1 MSTSEDQP
9 QPEKLQLQENE
20 PEHHEMELEE
30 FRLNR
35 YLAACGI
42 DSRRK
47 CDELI
52 QQGLVYVN
60 GYVCKDLSQKV
71 TTDDFV
77 KIDNKRVLPKELKT
91 IIFNKP
97 RGCVCTKNDELQRDT
112 IYEFLPPTL
121 RHLNHVGRLD
131 QDSEGLLVLT
141 NDGDL
146 AQHLAHPSQKVE
158 KEYLVTTNQAYDNDV
173 LDTFLRGV
181 FIGKGLPRAKAKS
194 VRRLSPRRMLITLET
209 GMKRQIRLMCKA
221 LHLNVTRLVRVRIGM
236 IIDTGL
242 EPGRWA
248 ELSPEDIE
256 MLQTNPTEQPKGYR
270 STPIKSKKQAQR
282 GIAGKS
288 NKPKRGANSSRST
301 PKNKSYKR
309 RK

>member
-1 MSTSEDQP
+1 MQ
-9 QPEKLQLQENE
+9 
-20 PEHHEMELEE
+20 
-30 FRLNR
+30 
-35 YLAACGI
+35 
-42 DSRRK
+42 
-47 CDELI
+47 
-52 QQGLVYVN
+52 VN

-77 KIDNKRVLPKELKT
+77 KIDNKRVLPKQLKT

-141 NDGDL
+141 NNGDL

-158 KEYLVTTNQAYDNDV
+158 KEYLVTTNQAYDNEV

-181 FIGKGLPRAKAKS
+181 FIGKGMPRAKAKS
-194 VRRLSPRRMLITLET
+194 VKRLSPRRMLVTLET

-248 ELSPEDIE
+248 ELSDEDIK
-256 MLQTNPTEQPKGYR
+256 MLQTNPKEELKGYR
-270 STPIKSKKQAQR
+270 STPLKSKKQAQR
-282 GIAGKS
+282 GLTKGNS
-288 NKPKRGANSSRST
+288 KPKRGPSSSRST

>member
-1 MSTSEDQP
+1 MSTPEDQS
-9 QPEKLQLQENE
+9 QPEPEQLQYTEQN
-20 PEHHEMELEE
+20 HSLELEE

-47 CDELI
+47 CDDLI
-52 QQGLVYVN
+52 QNGLVYVN

-77 KIDNKRVLPKELKT
+77 KIDGKRVLPKELKT
-91 IIFNKP
+91 VIFNKP
-97 RGCVCTKNDELQRDT
+97 RGCVCTKNDELERET

-131 QDSEGLLVLT
+131 QDSEGLLILT

-146 AQHLAHPSQKVE
+146 AQQLSHPSQKVE

-181 FIGKGLPRAKAKS
+181 FIGKGMPRAKAKA

-256 MLQTNPTEQPKGYR
+256 MLQTNPKEQLKGYR
-270 STPIKSKKQAQR
+270 SSPIKTKKQASR
-282 GIAGKS
+282 G
-288 NKPKRGANSSRST
+288 GANKSRRKPSASRST
-301 PKNKSYKR
+301 PRNKSYKR

>member
-1 MSTSEDQP
+1 MPTPEDQP
-9 QPEKLQLQENE
+9 QPEKLEIQPQV
-20 PEHHEMELEE
+20 HEQDDMELEE

-47 CDELI
+47 CDDLI
-52 QQGLVYVN
+52 QKGLVYVN

-77 KIDNKRVLPKELKT
+77 KIDNKRVLPKQLKT

-97 RGCVCTKNDELQRDT
+97 RGCVCTKNDELKRET
-112 IYEFLPPTL
+112 IYEYLPPTL
-121 RHLNHVGRLD
+121 KHLNHVGRLD

-141 NDGDL
+141 NDGEL
-146 AQHLAHPSQKVE
+146 AQRLAHPSQKLE
-158 KEYLVTTNQAYDNDV
+158 KEYLVTTNQAYDNEV

-181 FIGKGLPRAKAKS
+181 FIGKGMPRAKAKS
-194 VRRLSPRRMLITLET
+194 VKRLSPRRMLITLET

-248 ELSPEDIE
+248 ELSEEDLE
-256 MLQTNPTEQPKGYR
+256 MLQTNPKELLNGYH
-270 STPIKSKKQAQR
+270 STPTKSKKQTQR
-282 GIAGKS
+282 GLSG
-288 NKPKRGANSSRST
+288 NGKPKRSSNSSHST
-301 PKNKSYKR
+301 SKNKSYKR

>member
-1 MSTSEDQP
+1 MSTPEDQS
-9 QPEKLQLQENE
+9 QPEPEQLQYTEQN
-20 PEHHEMELEE
+20 HSLELEE

-47 CDELI
+47 CDDLI
-52 QQGLVYVN
+52 QNGLVYVN

-77 KIDNKRVLPKELKT
+77 KIDGKRVLPKELKT
-91 IIFNKP
+91 VIFNKP
-97 RGCVCTKNDELQRDT
+97 RGCVCTKNDELERET

-131 QDSEGLLVLT
+131 QDSEGLLILT

-146 AQHLAHPSQKVE
+146 AQQLSHPSQKVE

-181 FIGKGLPRAKAKS
+181 FIGKGMPRAKAKA
-194 VRRLSPRRMLITLET
+194 VRRL
-209 GMKRQIRLMCKA
+209 
-221 LHLNVTRLVRVRIGM
+221 
-236 IIDTGL
+236 L

-256 MLQTNPTEQPKGYR
+256 MLQTNPKEQLKGYR
-270 STPIKSKKQAQR
+270 SSPIKTKKQASR
-282 GIAGKS
+282 G
-288 NKPKRGANSSRST
+288 GANKSRRKPSASRST
-301 PKNKSYKR
+301 PRNKSYKR

>member
-1 MSTSEDQP
+1 MNTPEDQSRSDDHSQEF
-9 QPEKLQLQENE
+9 QPEA
-20 PEHHEMELEE
+20 HEE

-35 YLAACGI
+35 YLASCGI

-47 CDELI
+47 CDQLI
-52 QQGLVYVN
+52 QDGLVQVN
-60 GYVCKDLSQKV
+60 GYVCTDLSKKV
-71 TTDDFV
+71 SIQDFV
-77 KIDNKRVLPKELKT
+77 KIDGKRILPKQLKT

-97 RGCVCTKNDELQRDT
+97 KGCVCTKQDELERET
-112 IYEFLPPTL
+112 IYDYLPPTL

-131 QDSEGLLVLT
+131 QDSEGLIVLT

-146 AQHLAHPSQKVE
+146 AQRLAHPSLKVE
-158 KEYLVTTNQAYDNDV
+158 KEYLVTLSQSYDSEV

-181 FIGKGLPRAKAKS
+181 FIGKGMPRAKAKS
-194 VRRLSPRRMLITLET
+194 VKRLSPRRMLITLET

-221 LHLNVTRLVRVRIGM
+221 LNLNVVKLVRIRIGM

-248 ELSPEDIE
+248 ELSDEDIQ
-256 MLQTNPTEQPKGYR
+256 MLQTNPKEQSKGHRSSAVKAKKAGRRAAPK
-270 STPIKSKKQAQR
+270 P
-282 GIAGKS
+282 
-288 NKPKRGANSSRST
+288 SRPT

-309 RK
+309 RR